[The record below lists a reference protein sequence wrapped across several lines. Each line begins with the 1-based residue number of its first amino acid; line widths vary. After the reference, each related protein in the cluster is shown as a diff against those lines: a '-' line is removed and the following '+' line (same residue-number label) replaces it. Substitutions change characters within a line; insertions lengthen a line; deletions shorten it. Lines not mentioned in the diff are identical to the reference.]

1 MSVFSVP
8 PLLAVGYEGFFGA
21 LSIGL
26 LLPLTTS
33 DYIRSVTP
41 FFDLKRGWNQMM
53 GSPQVLYSSIAI
65 ALSIAIFNACGLG
78 VTRHVNATARSTA
91 DTCRT
96 IGIWAVSLALGWEKL
111 TWPWTPMQLAGFALL
126 V

>member
-1 MSVFSVP
+1 MSVYSLA

-21 LSIGL
+21 STIALATPFLVSHK
-26 LLPLTTS
+26 S
-33 DYIRSVTP
+33 ATP
-41 FFDLKRGWNQMM
+41 FFDLARGWEQMIR
-53 GSPQVLYSSIAI
+53 SWPVIWSSVAI
-65 ALSIAIFNACGLG
+65 ALSIALFNATGLA

-96 IGIWAVSLALGWEKL
+96 IGIWAVSLLLGWEHL
-111 TWPWTPMQLAGFALL
+111 TWPWTPLQLIGFALL